1 MSKNFAPG
9 LLYIDGSYTLAQLRA
24 RSLEHVLNV
33 RKLDGRWPRV
43 VSVHPIDNYLSTQM
57 DGAAFG
63 PPEQVEIDPGHSF
76 LRGRF
81 GWRQW
86 LKQITP
92 LNFLLGQ
99 ISLVRHLTKVVRQEE
114 LLAVRAG
121 DPLLCGLLGLA
132 VAKLTG
138 RPLMIRV
145 NGNNDALRAA
155 TGKAI
160 MPRLFRN
167 EKVERFIERLV
178 LSRADSV
185 LVPSENYRQFALS
198 KGADPARC
206 HEVRYGNLIDPRH
219 TAPTEGR
226 VPLEDPRLTQRP
238 FLLYIGRLEAL
249 KHSEDCLEVL
259 SRLVEDGQNVA
270 LCFAGDGSQR
280 SDMEARAA
288 TLGLNERVH
297 FLGNQT
303 QEALSRLVPM
313 CACNLSPLTGRALTE
328 VAFGEAPIVAYDMDW
343 QKELIHDG
351 VSGLM
356 VPAGDI
362 DAMAHAARHILVDPL
377 LAARL
382 GRGAR
387 ARAFELLDPQSQTE
401 LEIEAY
407 DKMLDQRSKG

>member
-1 MSKNFAPG
+1 MGEKLDPG

-43 VSVHPIDNYLSTQM
+43 FSVHPIDNYLSYET

-63 PPEQVEIDPGHSF
+63 PPDRVQLDPGHVF

-81 GWRQW
+81 GWRAW
-86 LKQITP
+86 LQKATP
-92 LNFLLGQ
+92 LNFLVGQ
-99 ISLVRHLTKVVRQEE
+99 IALVRHLAKLVRHEKLQ
-114 LLAVRAG
+114 AVRAG

-145 NGNNDALRAA
+145 NGNNDALRQA

-160 MPRLFRN
+160 MPRLFRT
-167 EKVERFIERLV
+167 EKVERFVERLV

-198 KGADPARC
+198 KGADPTRC

-219 TAPTEGR
+219 TAPVEGR
-226 VPLEDPRLTQRP
+226 VPLDDPRLTERP
-238 FLLYIGRLEAL
+238 FMLYIGRLEAL

-259 SRLVEDGQNVA
+259 SRLVAEGQDVA
-270 LCFAGDGSQR
+270 LCYAGDGSQR
-280 SDMEARAA
+280 LDLEARSVA
-288 TLGLNERVH
+288 LGLGDRVH

-303 QEALSRLVPM
+303 QDALSRMVPM
-313 CACNLSPLTGRALTE
+313 CACILSPITGRALTE
-328 VAFGEAPIVAYDMDW
+328 VAFGEASIVAYDLDW
-343 QKELIHDG
+343 QKELVIDG
-351 VSGLM
+351 ASGLM
-356 VPAGDI
+356 VPARDV
-362 DAMAHAARHILVDPL
+362 DAMVQAAHRILQDPA
-377 LAARL
+377 LAAHL
-382 GRGAR
+382 GKGAR
-387 ARAFELLDPQSQTE
+387 ARAYEMLDPELQTE
-401 LEIEAY
+401 LEIAAY
-407 DKMLDQRSKG
+407 DTMLKAKA